1 MGHPGSEAGAFTV
14 ELCGAVLV
22 IAAEQMAGL
31 GREGRFEV
39 SRGRQ
44 RERGGGCKPQ
54 SFTRNGLDRWGKS
67 AGLAFKVVGFLSAL
81 PLFCPLTLNKQF

>member
-39 SRGRQ
+39 SHGRQ
-44 RERGGGCKPQ
+44 RERGEGVNLSHLQEMGLTDGVSLQ
-54 SFTRNGLDRWGKS
+54 SWPSKWWVSFQLCHFS
-67 AGLAFKVVGFLSAL
+67 V
-81 PLFCPLTLNKQF
+81 P